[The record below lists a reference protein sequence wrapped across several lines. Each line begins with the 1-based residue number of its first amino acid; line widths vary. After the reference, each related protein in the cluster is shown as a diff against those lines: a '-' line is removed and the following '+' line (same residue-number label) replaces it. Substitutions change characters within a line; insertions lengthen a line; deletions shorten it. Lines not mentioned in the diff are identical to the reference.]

1 MDLVEDKFVRSAK
14 ERFCGVCNTPIPRDT
29 TYCVQIWVD
38 EETET
43 YYIMRIC
50 RVCDYLCYVD
60 RINKTWTPDSGA
72 PIDLLDKE
80 VLFTTRFSSKAIEN
94 YLSDGADKKSEN
106 WYCAELQ
113 RRLASNVSNN
123 NQDE

>member
-1 MDLVEDKFVRSAK
+1 MDLIADNFVQSIK
-14 ERFCGVCNTPIPRDT
+14 ERLCGVCNTPIPRDT
-29 TYCVQIWVD
+29 THCVQTWVD

-43 YYIMRIC
+43 YCIMRIC

-60 RINKTWTPDSGA
+60 RINKAWTPDPGA
-72 PIDLLDKE
+72 PVDLLDKE

-94 YLSDGADKKSEN
+94 YLLDGADKKSEE